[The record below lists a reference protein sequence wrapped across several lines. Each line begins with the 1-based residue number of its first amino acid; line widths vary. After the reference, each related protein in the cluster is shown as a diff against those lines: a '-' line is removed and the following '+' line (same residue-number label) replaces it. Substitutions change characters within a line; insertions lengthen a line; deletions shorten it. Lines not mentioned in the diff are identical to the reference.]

1 VFQSGTSFDLVVK
14 FDPSQGGDFERIADL
29 PVDTPS
35 AGQVPL
41 RLLADVR
48 REEGP
53 NMILRENVQRRI
65 VISSNVAGRDLGSV
79 VDDIRA
85 QIAKSVPMPAGY
97 RVEYGGQFES
107 QQSAT
112 NRLMVLF
119 IGAMAGLFM
128 LLVLA
133 FGNARDA
140 SLVMVNLPLA
150 LIGGVAGVF
159 LAGGVL
165 SVASMIGFITLF
177 GIATRNGIMLV
188 AHIRHLMI
196 EEGVTDFR
204 TAVERGALERLV
216 PILMTAMAA
225 GLALIPLAL
234 GGGKTGSE
242 IQTPMAI
249 VILCG
254 LMTSTLL
261 NIVVLPTLYLKY
273 GRPWQALRGT
283 DIST

>member
-1 VFQSGTSFDLVVK
+1 
-14 FDPSQGGDFERIADL
+14 
-29 PVDTPS
+29 
-35 AGQVPL
+35 
-41 RLLADVR
+41 
-48 REEGP
+48 
-53 NMILRENVQRRI
+53 VQRRI

-79 VDDIRA
+79 VDDIRV

-112 NRLMVLF
+112 NRLTVLF
-119 IGAMAGLFM
+119 VGAIAGLFM

-204 TAVERGALERLV
+204 R
-216 PILMTAMAA
+216 PSSAA
-225 GLALIPLAL
+225 R
-234 GGGKTGSE
+234 SN
-242 IQTPMAI
+242 
-249 VILCG
+249 VSC
-254 LMTSTLL
+254 
-261 NIVVLPTLYLKY
+261 
-273 GRPWQALRGT
+273 RF
-283 DIST
+283 